1 MGSLLYYWSECSFG
15 TILEKSEE
23 TSRIIE
29 DTHPMTQKFLSQR
42 HTPNKCTPV
51 CGIVI

>member
-1 MGSLLYYWSECSFG
+1 MGSLLYYWSECSIG

-29 DTHPMTQKFLSQR
+29 DIHPMTQQYLSQR
-42 HTPNKCTPV
+42 QTLKKCTSV